1 MVKGYFEALVE
12 SLSQE
17 DLLFLNE
24 LYSNDAT
31 SNYKS
36 ISKDSIMGKTNLT
49 QAAFRK
55 TVTRMEVI
63 NFVFVCR
70 TQKSPMYSLTD
81 WGLLAIN
88 KITEGVCE

>member
-1 MVKGYFEALVE
+1 MKGHFESLVE

-36 ISKDSIMGKTNLT
+36 LSKEAITTRTSITES
-49 QAAFRK
+49 AFRK
-55 TVTRMEVI
+55 TVTRLVAMDFI
-63 NFVFVCR
+63 FVCR
-70 TQKSPMYSLTD
+70 TQRNPMYSLTN
-81 WGLLAIN
+81 WGLIAID
-88 KITEGVCE
+88 KITEEVCE

>member
-1 MVKGYFEALVE
+1 MNNHFESLVE
-12 SLSQE
+12 NLTQE

-36 ISKDSIMGKTNLT
+36 ISKESIMEKTNLS
-49 QAAFRK
+49 QASFRK
-55 TVTRMEVI
+55 TVTRMEVVD
-63 NFVFVCR
+63 FVYVSR
-70 TQKSPMYSLTD
+70 TQRSPMYSLTN

-88 KITEGVCE
+88 KITEEVCE

>member
-1 MVKGYFEALVE
+1 MKSHFDSLVE
-12 SLSQE
+12 NLTQE

-31 SNYKS
+31 INYKGL
-36 ISKDSIMGKTNLT
+36 SKEFIMEKTKLS

-55 TVTRMEVI
+55 TVTRMEMV
-63 NFVFVCR
+63 NFILVCKNQR
-70 TQKSPMYSLTD
+70 NPMYSLTE

-88 KITEGVCE
+88 KITEEVCE